1 MVKNISW
8 VEAKLSDS
16 KIASLISKLTKADR
30 IVESGGCGCGC
41 ENGSA
46 VRDQL
51 NSGPKQS

>member
-30 IVESGGCGCGC
+30 IVETGGCGCGC